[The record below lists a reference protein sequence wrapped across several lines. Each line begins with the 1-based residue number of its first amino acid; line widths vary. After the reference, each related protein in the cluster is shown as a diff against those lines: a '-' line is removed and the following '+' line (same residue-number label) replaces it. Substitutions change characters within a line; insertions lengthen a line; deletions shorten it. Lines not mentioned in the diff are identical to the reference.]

1 MSASTTT
8 ASATSMNFVGFEES
22 AMNGTSPILFNRIYI
37 APNQPQTAGRHIHA
51 VAGFLPG
58 QQPYIKRNREIWNKS
73 GIAKNL
79 RMQGYRRV
87 RVL

>member
-22 AMNGTSPILFNRIYI
+22 ARNGTSPILFNRIYI
-37 APNQPQTAGRHIHA
+37 APNQPQTAGRH
-51 VAGFLPG
+51 GFLPG

-87 RVL
+87 RVI